1 MYKPSSGKASLS
13 NLKVLLAEDNEVN
26 KLLALSILR
35 HWGIETQTA
44 HTGNEVIAMMQEHD
58 FDMVLMDI
66 QMPEKSGIEAT
77 QAIRQLDDEK
87 KRNVPIIA
95 LTANALRGE
104 EKKYLAA
111 GMNDYLT
118 KPFKETE
125 LYNVIQRVLSDNS
138 SFGSRYESDAVENL
152 NLPSDGEQLYD
163 MTLVNELA
171 QGNAD
176 FIKSLVQIFI
186 NTIPQTTK
194 EMAEACEQ
202 KNWEQTGKLAHKL
215 KSTID
220 TMQILSIKE
229 DVRTIEM
236 SCKNAKQIDHVPY
249 LVKRVYAVIE
259 KATVQLRKEFSL

>member
-1 MYKPSSGKASLS
+1 MNTPL
-13 NLKVLLAEDNEVN
+13 NNIKVLLAEDNEVN

-35 HWGIETQTA
+35 HWGVETKTA
-44 HTGNEVIAMMQEHD
+44 HNGTEVISLVQQEH
-58 FDMVLMDI
+58 FDVILMDI

-77 QAIRQLDDEK
+77 QAIRALADETK
-87 KRNVPIIA
+87 KNIPIIA

-104 EKKYLAA
+104 EKKYIAV

-118 KPFKETE
+118 KPFTENE
-125 LYNVIQRVLSDNS
+125 LYKVIQRVLSDNN

-152 NLPSDGEQLYD
+152 NLPLPTEILYD
-163 MTLVNELA
+163 MTLVNDLA
-171 QGNAD
+171 QNNAD
-176 FIKSLVQIFI
+176 FVKSLVQIFI
-186 NTIPQTTK
+186 NTIPTTSK
-194 EMAEACEQ
+194 EMVDNCTQ

-236 SCKNAKQIDHVPY
+236 NCKNNQQLEHIPY
-249 LVKRVYAVIE
+249 LVKRVDAVIE
-259 KATVQLRKEFSL
+259 RATEQLKNQFAL